1 MRDNLARIFRIVFSK
16 RNLHPIFRMRRRPAM
31 PLPHFLVLIAAV
43 ILVAALTL
51 WAAFSAGAP
60 VVVLAMV
67 TLSAA
72 AALHLSQGDRH
83 DHDA

>member
-1 MRDNLARIFRIVFSK
+1 
-16 RNLHPIFRMRRRPAM
+16 M

-43 ILVAALTL
+43 IVIAALTL
-51 WAAFSAGAP
+51 WAAFAAGTP

-72 AALHLSQGDRH
+72 AALHLSHGNGQ

>member
-1 MRDNLARIFRIVFSK
+1 
-16 RNLHPIFRMRRRPAM
+16 M
-31 PLPHFLVLIAAV
+31 PLPHFLVLIVAV

-60 VVVLAMV
+60 VVVLAMI

-72 AALHLSQGDRH
+72 AALHLSQGDGH
-83 DHDA
+83 DSDA

>member
-1 MRDNLARIFRIVFSK
+1 
-16 RNLHPIFRMRRRPAM
+16 M
-31 PLPHFLVLIAAV
+31 PLPHFLILVLGV
-43 ILVAALTL
+43 ILGAALTL

-72 AALHLSQGDRH
+72 AALHLVHDRGR

>member
-1 MRDNLARIFRIVFSK
+1 
-16 RNLHPIFRMRRRPAM
+16 M
-31 PLPHFLVLIAAV
+31 PLPHFLILVLGV
-43 ILVAALTL
+43 ILGAALTL

-72 AALHLSQGDRH
+72 AALHLVHDQGR

>member
-1 MRDNLARIFRIVFSK
+1 
-16 RNLHPIFRMRRRPAM
+16 M
-31 PLPHFLVLIAAV
+31 PLPHFLILILAV
-43 ILVAALTL
+43 ILAAAVTL

-72 AALHLSQGDRH
+72 AALHLVQDRNR

>member
-1 MRDNLARIFRIVFSK
+1 
-16 RNLHPIFRMRRRPAM
+16 M
-31 PLPHFLVLIAAV
+31 PLPHFLVLIVAV
-43 ILVAALTL
+43 ILVAGLTL
-51 WAAFSAGAP
+51 WAAFAANAP

-72 AALHLSQGDRH
+72 AALHLSQGKGR

>member
-1 MRDNLARIFRIVFSK
+1 
-16 RNLHPIFRMRRRPAM
+16 M

-51 WAAFSAGAP
+51 WAAFAANTP

-72 AALHLSQGDRH
+72 AALHLWQGNGH

>member
-1 MRDNLARIFRIVFSK
+1 
-16 RNLHPIFRMRRRPAM
+16 M

-51 WAAFSAGAP
+51 WAAFSAEAP
-60 VVVLAMV
+60 MVVLAMI

-72 AALHLSQGDRH
+72 AALHLAHGDRH

>member
-1 MRDNLARIFRIVFSK
+1 
-16 RNLHPIFRMRRRPAM
+16 M
-31 PLPHFLVLIAAV
+31 PLPHFLILILAV
-43 ILVAALTL
+43 ILGGALTL

-60 VVVLAMV
+60 VVVLAMA

-72 AALHLSQGDRH
+72 AALHLIQDRNR

>member
-1 MRDNLARIFRIVFSK
+1 
-16 RNLHPIFRMRRRPAM
+16 M
-31 PLPHFLVLIAAV
+31 PLPHFLVLIVAV
-43 ILVAALTL
+43 IIGAALTL

-72 AALHLSQGDRH
+72 AALHLAQDRNR

>member
-1 MRDNLARIFRIVFSK
+1 
-16 RNLHPIFRMRRRPAM
+16 M

-51 WAAFSAGAP
+51 WAVFAAGAP

-72 AALHLSQGDRH
+72 AALHLTQSDRH
-83 DHDA
+83 DHDT